1 MIVRCSLCGGE
12 NAIKPGQ
19 EMLACMY
26 CGSALAIDK
35 TPGPEHLILVHA
47 RDDRAAENV
56 LRSFL
61 MEKDRRR
68 LVEATIDFSYVP
80 YAMIE
85 TGDGETSIA
94 PACASHAPQGGVPYP
109 PAGEYRFFDES
120 GIPSERIV
128 PVDRIEK
135 DAIRIVHLPV
145 YVIRYAAG
153 GWKGRAAVIGES
165 WQVIAAELPPERPR
179 ALNAGLFIAA
189 ALLFAAYLVIGKLS
203 SSMLGR
209 LALIMAASG
218 AGYALFTVHEKA
230 TKHE

>member
-1 MIVRCSLCGGE
+1 MLLRCSLCGGE

-19 EMLACMY
+19 EMLACSY

-35 TPGPEHLILVHA
+35 TPGPEHLILVHT
-47 RDDRAAENV
+47 RDDRAAESV

-61 MEKDRRR
+61 MEKNRKRP
-68 LVEATIDFSYVP
+68 VGTAIDFSFVP

-85 TGDGETSIA
+85 TVDGETSIV
-94 PACASHAPQGGVPYP
+94 PACASLAPQGGVPYP

-120 GIPSERIV
+120 GAPSERIA
-128 PVDRIEK
+128 PVDRIDK
-135 DAIRIVHLPV
+135 DAIRVVHLPV
-145 YVIRYAAG
+145 YGIRYEAG
-153 GWKGRAAVIGES
+153 GWKGTAAVVGES

-179 ALNAGLFIAA
+179 VLNAGLFIAA
-189 ALLFAAYLVIGKLS
+189 ALLFAAYLVIGKFAS
-203 SSMLGR
+203 NALGR

-218 AGYALFTVHEKA
+218 GGYALFTVYEKA

>member
-1 MIVRCSLCGGE
+1 MLVRCSLCGGE

-19 EMLACMY
+19 EMLACSY

-35 TPGPEHLILVHA
+35 APGLEHLILVHA

-61 MEKDRRR
+61 MERNRKRP
-68 LVEATIDFSYVP
+68 VGAAIDFSFIP

-94 PACASHAPQGGVPYP
+94 PACASLAPQEGVPYP

-120 GIPSERIV
+120 GAPSEKIL
-128 PVDRIEK
+128 PADRIDK

-145 YVIRYAAG
+145 YGIRYEAG
-153 GWKGRAAVIGES
+153 GWKGTAAVVGES

-179 ALNAGLFIAA
+179 ALNIGLFIAA
-189 ALLFAAYLVIGKLS
+189 AVLFAAYLVIGS
-203 SSMLGR
+203 FASGALGR
-209 LALIMAASG
+209 LALIVAASG
-218 AGYALFTVHEKA
+218 CGYALFTIYEKA

>member
-1 MIVRCSLCGGE
+1 MLVRCSLCGGE

-19 EMLACMY
+19 EMLACSY

-47 RDDRAAENV
+47 RDDRAAESV

-61 MEKDRRR
+61 MEKNRKRPVR
-68 LVEATIDFSYVP
+68 TAIDFSFVP

-85 TGDGETSIA
+85 NDDGEASIA
-94 PACASHAPQGGVPYP
+94 PACASSAPQGGVPYP

-120 GIPSERIV
+120 CAPPGKIV
-128 PVDRIEK
+128 PADRIDT

-145 YVIRYAAG
+145 YGIRYETG
-153 GWKGRAAVIGES
+153 EWKGTAAVVGES
-165 WQVIAAELPPERPR
+165 WQVIAADLPPERPR
-179 ALNAGLFIAA
+179 AMSVGLFIAT
-189 ALLFAAYLVIGKLS
+189 ALLFAAYLVIGKFAPNA
-203 SSMLGR
+203 LGR
-209 LALIMAASG
+209 LALIMAASS
-218 AGYALFTVHEKA
+218 AGYALFTIYEKA

>member
-1 MIVRCSLCGGE
+1 MLVRCGLCGGE

-19 EMLACMY
+19 EMLACSY

-35 TPGPEHLILVHA
+35 APGPEHLILVHK

-61 MEKDRRR
+61 MEKNRRR
-68 LVEATIDFSYVP
+68 PFKAAVDFSFVP

-85 TGDGETSIA
+85 TGDGEASIA
-94 PACASHAPQGGVPYP
+94 PACASPAPQGGVPYP
-109 PAGEYRFFDES
+109 PAGEYRFFDAS
-120 GIPSERIV
+120 GAPSEKIV
-128 PVDRIEK
+128 PADRIDK

-145 YVIRYAAG
+145 YGIRYEAG
-153 GWKGRAAVIGES
+153 EWKGTAAVVGES

-179 ALNAGLFIAA
+179 ALSLGLFIAA
-189 ALLFAAYLVIGKLS
+189 ALLFAAYLVIGKFAS
-203 SSMLGR
+203 SALGR
-209 LALIMAASG
+209 LALIMAASS
-218 AGYALFTVHEKA
+218 AGYALFTIHEKA